1 MSEVNTFLK
10 NASAKGISMGLD
22 TMRSLTTALGN
33 PQNKPK
39 NIIHIAGTNGKGSVG
54 AFIESVLISAGYS
67 VGRYSSPAV
76 FSRFEIFKK
85 NGICITESE
94 YLEYMDKIQSVAEIT
109 PTIFE
114 AETALAFLWFKDCD
128 YCIIEV
134 GLGGRLDATNVI
146 DSNKIAVLTSIS
158 LDHMNILGS
167 SLEDITAEKCGIFN
181 TRTQVI
187 STDQVQSVKD
197 VIISKAKSLPLKFS
211 DKPQNI
217 CFDGEYQS
225 FDYKDLQ
232 NIKISL
238 LGSFQPANAAL
249 AIEVLKSLNISEKY
263 IREGLKSTVW
273 HGRFDVISRSP
284 MIIAD
289 GAHNRNAFSELAK
302 SLKTYFPNRKFTFVT
317 GVLADKE
324 YTEAARILS
333 PLAERVF
340 TITPDNARALNNKDY
355 AAEFKKYGIDA
366 VPTTLSEIHSIAD
379 KDKITVAF
387 GSLSFMKT
395 LFNEVNNGTN
405 RQNIAP

>member
-1 MSEVNTFLK
+1 MSDINTFLN
-10 NASAKGISMGLD
+10 NATSKGISMGLD

-39 NIIHIAGTNGKGSVG
+39 HIIHIAGTNGKGSVG
-54 AFIESVLISAGYS
+54 AFIEYALISAGYS

-76 FSRFEIFKK
+76 FSRFEVFKK

-94 YLEYMDKIQSVAEIT
+94 YLEYMDKIQSVAEAT

-114 AETALAFLWFKDCD
+114 AETALAFLWFEDCD
-128 YCIIEV
+128 YCIIEA

-146 DSNKIAVLTSIS
+146 DAKKTAVLTSIS
-158 LDHMNILGS
+158 LDHMNILGN
-167 SLEDITAEKCGIFN
+167 SLEEIAAEKCGIFN
-181 TRTQVI
+181 PNTQVI
-187 STDQVQSVKD
+187 STEQVQSVKD
-197 VIISKAKSLPLKFS
+197 VIISKAKSLRLKFS

-217 CFDGEYQS
+217 HFDSEYQA

-238 LGSFQPANAAL
+238 LGSFQPTNAAL
-249 AIEVLKSLNISEKY
+249 AIEVLQALDVSEEH
-263 IREGLKSTVW
+263 IRKGLENTIW
-273 HGRFDVISRSP
+273 HGRFDIISRSP

-289 GAHNRNAFSELAK
+289 GAHNRKAFSELAK
-302 SLKTYFPNRKFTFVT
+302 SLKAYFPNTKFTFVT

-340 TITPDNARALNNKDY
+340 TITPDNARALNNEDY
-355 AAEFKKYGIDA
+355 AAEFKKHGIDA
-366 VPTTLSEIHSIAD
+366 IPTTLSEIYNIAD
-379 KDKITVAF
+379 KGKITVVF

-395 LFNEVNNGTN
+395 LFNEVNNGKN
-405 RQNIAP
+405 R